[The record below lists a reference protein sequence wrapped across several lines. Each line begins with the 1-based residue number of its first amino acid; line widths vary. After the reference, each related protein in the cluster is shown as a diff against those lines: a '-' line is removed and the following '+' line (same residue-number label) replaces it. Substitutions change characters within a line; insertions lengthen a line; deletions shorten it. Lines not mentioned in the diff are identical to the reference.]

1 MYVYLYKT
9 NRTQP
14 NKTIKVY
21 VDKIYNVSAQTQLAC
36 FANAIHMYCYSAIAN
51 AGWRHNEQQ
60 HLCC

>member
-21 VDKIYNVSAQTQLAC
+21 VDKIYNVSAQKQLAC

-51 AGWRHNEQQ
+51 AG
-60 HLCC
+60 